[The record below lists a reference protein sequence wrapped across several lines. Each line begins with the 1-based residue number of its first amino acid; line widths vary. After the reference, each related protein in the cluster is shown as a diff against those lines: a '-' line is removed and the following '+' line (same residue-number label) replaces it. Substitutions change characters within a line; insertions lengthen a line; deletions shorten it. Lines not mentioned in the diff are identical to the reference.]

1 MLKTY
6 PVLLL
11 ALLLAACGGQSE
23 STPTEPAT
31 APDIT
36 LNFVSDQQYSQ
47 EENNAL
53 QKATYILANQCRPLF
68 SHGER
73 MQNKQVRITSATPR
87 EQADYGW
94 NDVVEVQ
101 FDLPT
106 DREFGAASGNHCY
119 FRLGSG
125 KVSGVRGK
133 SDCLNS
139 CGLGQIEAAADGGRF
154 AELPGIPKAR
164 SGTAALTFKVQALD
178 SDYLTAGLP
187 LHRPTT
193 DRSDNGYRRRRWQI
207 KGMPANL
214 GNKLEAIGNNQQNV
228 RVIGGRCMEF
238 TPEGDYA
245 GWSPDGTC
253 VKIFNSLVGKMV
265 SSEED
270 VAGLMMERAGLYPY
284 IPKSPDAIVQD
295 KNFSIEVDNQGYFF
309 IRNKTIRE

>member
-11 ALLLAACGGQSE
+11 SLLLAACGGQSE
-23 STPTEPAT
+23 STPEQQTA

-47 EENNAL
+47 EENDAL
-53 QKATYILANQCRPLF
+53 QKATYILANQCRLLF
-68 SHGER
+68 SRGEQ
-73 MQNKQVRITSATPR
+73 MQNKQVRITSATSH

-106 DREFGAASGNHCY
+106 DRELGTASGNHCY

-139 CGLGQIEAAADGGRF
+139 CGLEQVEAAADGGRF

-164 SGTAALTFKVQALD
+164 SDTAALTFKVQVLD

-187 LHRPTT
+187 LRRPTT

-214 GNKLEAIGNNQQNV
+214 GNKLEAIGNNQKSV
-228 RVIGGRCMEF
+228 RVLGGRCMEF

-245 GWSPDGTC
+245 GWSPDGVC

-270 VAGLMMERAGLYPY
+270 VAGLMMEQAGLYPR
-284 IPKSPDAIVQD
+284 KSNAPDAIIQD
-295 KNFSIEVDNQGYFF
+295 KQFSIEVDNQGYFF
-309 IRNKTIRE
+309 IRNKTI